1 MEPEITP
8 ESQPEGAAPT
18 KHAPVVIR
26 GTVAQDLEIK
36 TTESGKKVVNVLV
49 AAHHFERDGQKL
61 DADANKW
68 HQATFWNEK
77 AEQAAAQ
84 LKKGTRIELTGDQR
98 LTEYDKDGAT
108 RTASEIRNPKYE
120 VRSVE
125 IKGMVAKDP
134 ELRTTEK
141 GNVIARVLVAAD
153 EISKAGQRLDPAE
166 NKWHVALYFGDRA
179 KEIAG
184 ELKKG
189 MIVGLAGEHQVRTFT
204 DKSNG
209 EEREVSEL
217 VSPKVDIRSLEVKG
231 TVAKDPELQFTANE
245 KPYTR
250 ILIAA
255 DQVSKGAQKL
265 DPEQNKWHYAV
276 CWGDKAKE
284 AVQTF
289 KKGMDVQVTGEQRV
303 SQYERDG
310 RQFTSSELHMPK
322 IEPLQRQQQRTQGQ
336 GLSR

>member
-1 MEPEITP
+1 MEPEN
-8 ESQPEGAAPT
+8 QPEAQPGGVT
-18 KHAPVVIR
+18 QSKQTPVVIR
-26 GTVAQDLEIK
+26 GTVAQDPELR

-61 DADANKW
+61 SADDNKW

-77 AEQAAAQ
+77 AERAMAE
-84 LKKGTRIELTGDQR
+84 LKKGTRIELVGDQR
-98 LTEYDKDGAT
+98 LTEYEKDGAT

-120 VRSVE
+120 VRSIE
-125 IKGMVAKDP
+125 IMGMVAKDP

-141 GNVIARVLVAAD
+141 GNVVARVLVAAD
-153 EISKAGQRLDPAE
+153 EISKAGQKLDPAE

-184 ELKKG
+184 ELKKN
-189 MIVGLAGEHQVRTFT
+189 MVVALAGEHQVRTFQDRT
-204 DKSNG
+204 SG
-209 EEREVSEL
+209 EPREVSEL
-217 VSPKVDIRSLEVKG
+217 VSPKVEIRSLEIRG
-231 TVAKDPELQFTANE
+231 TIAKDPELQFTANE
-245 KPYTR
+245 KPYAR
-250 ILIAA
+250 VLVAA
-255 DQVSKGAQKL
+255 DEVTRGTQKL

-310 RQFTSSELHMPK
+310 RQFTASELHMPK
-322 IEPLQRQQQRTQGQ
+322 IEPLQRQQERSQ
-336 GLSR
+336 GLAR